1 MLPLSARGSRRP
13 STVAARSLSTP
24 DAAPDDE
31 TPLPAPVVA
40 TADAQAPVAPD
51 FELPADSA
59 VPFLVMRQ
67 TPTELAGGHTLVLR
81 VFADGRCEL
90 ERPPIMRGAGLH
102 RWTLPPDE
110 VPSLARQAI
119 DAGVAVLDGPALQA
133 ELRAE
138 RLRRDEA
145 ERIHRLDDDV
155 IEIELRLDRLR
166 GAGGEV
172 RRDIDRRLRII
183 GLRGERANHAD
194 DVRLVRLSELRDR
207 LDAMAALHAP
217 VPPQVPARSPTP
229 PTSGTEPA
237 Q

>member
-1 MLPLSARGSRRP
+1 VG
-13 STVAARSLSTP
+13 
-24 DAAPDDE
+24 
-31 TPLPAPVVA
+31 VVA

-119 DAGVAVLDGPALQA
+119 DAGVAALDGPALQA

-138 RLRRDEA
+138 RLRRDDDV
-145 ERIHRLDDDV
+145 RIHRLDDDV
-155 IEIELRLDRLR
+155 LELELRLDRLR
-166 GAGGEV
+166 GADGEV
-172 RRDIDRRLRII
+172 RRDVDHRLRMI
-183 GLRGERANHAD
+183 GLRGERASHPG
-194 DVRLVRLSELRDR
+194 DVRLQRLSQLRDR

-217 VPPQVPARSPTP
+217 VPPRVPPAP
-229 PTSGTEPA
+229 PTSGTESAP
-237 Q
+237 